1 MSNPVRIQITC
12 EPLRMDYPI
21 ASGSPFE
28 LAIEAPDRDDWT
40 GIDLACDV
48 RDADNELLFRVT
60 SEDAE
65 IVVDSENTQL
75 ITMTWPALKTAEL
88 ADYTTYKFDIIEVE
102 TKAIVW
108 PMTQFTTIERVTE

>member
-1 MSNPVRIQITC
+1 MPNPVRIQITC
-12 EPLRMDYPI
+12 EPMRMEYPI
-21 ASGSPFE
+21 AAGSPFV
-28 LAIEAPDRDDWT
+28 LAIEAPDREDWT
-40 GIDLACDV
+40 GIELACDV
-48 RDADNELLFRVT
+48 RDSEDNLLFRVT

-65 IVVDSENTQL
+65 IVVDDTNTQL
-75 ITMTWPALKTAEL
+75 IEMTWPAIKTAEL